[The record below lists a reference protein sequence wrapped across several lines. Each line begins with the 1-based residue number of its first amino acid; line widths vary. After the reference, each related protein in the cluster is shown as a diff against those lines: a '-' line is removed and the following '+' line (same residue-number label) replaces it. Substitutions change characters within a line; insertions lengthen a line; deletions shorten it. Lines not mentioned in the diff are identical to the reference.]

1 VIQERILQ
9 DENINLSNWVRIF
22 TLMLLPP
29 SEFESGFVYTHTLY
43 YDLKLCNKLIIF
55 FNEMLLINVTNQLT
69 CWNINLDI

>member
-1 VIQERILQ
+1 
-9 DENINLSNWVRIF
+9 
-22 TLMLLPP
+22 MLLPP